1 MSESSRT
8 PDYIRSFPDIL
19 APYVPTP
26 LDVVE
31 RMLKLAGTGGDDF
44 VLDLG
49 SGDGRIVITAAQK
62 YGVRGLGVD
71 SEMYRVSE
79 AESNAAQAGVDHLVT
94 FQHQDAMTVDL
105 SPATVITLYL
115 VYWST
120 QKLGSVIRSRAKPG
134 TRIVSHNFLI
144 KDWEPVEVVEHVD
157 GEGAIH
163 KLFLWVC
170 K

>member
-1 MSESSRT
+1 
-8 PDYIRSFPDIL
+8 
-19 APYVPTP
+19 
-26 LDVVE
+26 
-31 RMLKLAGTGGDDF
+31 MLELAGTGGDDF

-71 SEMYRVSE
+71 SEMYRVDE
-79 AESNAAQAGVDHLVT
+79 AKSNAEQAGVNHLVE

-105 SPATVITLYL
+105 APATVITLYL
-115 VYWST
+115 VQWST
-120 QKLGSVIRSRAKPG
+120 EKLGSVLRSRAKPG
-134 TRIVSHNFLI
+134 TRVVSHNFPI
-144 KDWEPVEVVEHVD
+144 RDWNPVKVVEHVD
-157 GEGAIH
+157 GEGATH